1 MLKNRVF
8 YVLLLAAAALIYIFT
23 NTYYTLTLLAVCVV
37 MPVISLVLRLIAG
50 REIAIELELPQT
62 AEKKAASLTYRI
74 SNPGRY
80 PVARITFQIRLENQM
95 TGAFRERRVSATA
108 GSRETVTAELSLQ
121 NSKVGTVVVSTNK
134 IRVYDAFGL
143 FVFRKSDLP
152 DQAVI
157 IYPDMRNVEVHME
170 NPVENTGD
178 GSRYSPD
185 RPGQDVSEIFALRE
199 YVPGDEIRKIHWK
212 LSGKTDRTMVRDFS
226 LPLNYS
232 VFLLLE
238 LTRGS
243 EELVDAQ
250 VEIFLALSR
259 TLLENGISHNMG
271 WYDAAEERFNVE
283 ELDDFEELELAAAGV
298 LSSYAVE
305 ESGAAL
311 DFYSASGYRS
321 RSSILL
327 YVVTEPKTDKIAE
340 LEVYQRMKTILI
352 YEDETAAKTA
362 EEEIEAV
369 TVSVKEAAGS
379 MPEII
384 V

>member
-37 MPVISLVLRLIAG
+37 MPVISLVLMLIAG

-170 NPVENTGD
+170 NPVENIGD

-327 YVVTEPKTDKIAE
+327 YVVTEPKLDKIAE
-340 LEVYQRMKTILI
+340 LEVYQRMQTILI
-352 YEDETAAKTA
+352 YEEETAVKAA
-362 EEEIEAV
+362 AQEIEAV
-369 TVSVKEAAGS
+369 TVSVKEAAEG

>member
-37 MPVISLVLRLIAG
+37 MPVISLVLMLIAG

-80 PVARITFQIRLENQM
+80 PVARITFQIRLENHM

-170 NPVENTGD
+170 NPVENIGD

-352 YEDETAAKTA
+352 YEDETAAKA
-362 EEEIEAV
+362 AAQEIEAV
-369 TVSVKEAAGS
+369 TVSVKEAAEG

>member
-37 MPVISLVLRLIAG
+37 MPVISLVLMLIAG

-170 NPVENTGD
+170 NPVENIGD

-352 YEDETAAKTA
+352 YEDETAAKA
-362 EEEIEAV
+362 AAQEIEAV
-369 TVSVKEAAGS
+369 TVSVKEAAEG

>member
-37 MPVISLVLRLIAG
+37 MPVISLVLMLIAG

>member
-37 MPVISLVLRLIAG
+37 MPVISLVLMLIAG

-74 SNPGRY
+74 SNPVRY

>member
-37 MPVISLVLRLIAG
+37 LPVVSLVLMLIAG
-50 REIAIELELPQT
+50 RGITIELSLPQT

-74 SNPGRY
+74 NNPGRY

>member
-37 MPVISLVLRLIAG
+37 MPVISLVLMLIAG

-143 FVFRKSDLP
+143 FVFRKPDMP

>member
-37 MPVISLVLRLIAG
+37 MPVISLVLMLIAG

-157 IYPDMRNVEVHME
+157 IYPDMRNVEEHME
-170 NPVENTGD
+170 NPVENIGD

-352 YEDETAAKTA
+352 YEDETAAKA
-362 EEEIEAV
+362 AAQEIEAV
-369 TVSVKEAAGS
+369 TVSVKEAAEG

>member
-37 MPVISLVLRLIAG
+37 MPVISLVLMLIAG

-170 NPVENTGD
+170 NPVENIGD

-340 LEVYQRMKTILI
+340 LEVYQRMQTILI
-352 YEDETAAKTA
+352 YEEETAVKAA
-362 EEEIEAV
+362 AQEIEAV
-369 TVSVKEAAGS
+369 TVSVKEAAEG

>member
-37 MPVISLVLRLIAG
+37 MPVISLVLMLIAG

-243 EELVDAQ
+243 EELVDVQ

-327 YVVTEPKTDKIAE
+327 YVVTAPKLDKIAE
-340 LEVYQRMKTILI
+340 LEVYQRMQTILI
-352 YEDETAAKTA
+352 YEEETAAKA
-362 EEEIEAV
+362 AAQEIEAV
-369 TVSVKEAAGS
+369 TVSVKEAAEG

>member
-23 NTYYTLTLLAVCVV
+23 KTYYTLTLLAFCVV
-37 MPVISLVLRLIAG
+37 MPVISLVLMLIAG

>member
-37 MPVISLVLRLIAG
+37 LPVVSLVLMLIAG
-50 REIAIELELPQT
+50 RGISIELSLPQT

-74 SNPGRY
+74 NNPGRY
-80 PVARITFQIRLENQM
+80 PVARITFRIRMENQM
-95 TGAFRERRVSATA
+95 TGAARERRVSATA

-121 NSKVGTVVVSTNK
+121 NSKVGTVVVSTAK

-143 FVFRKSDLP
+143 FVFRKPDLQ

-170 NPVENTGD
+170 KPVENTGD

-271 WYDAAEERFNVE
+271 WYDAAEERFNVD

-298 LSSYAVE
+298 LSSYAAE

-321 RSSILL
+321 RNNILL
-327 YVVTEPKTDKIAE
+327 YVVTAPKLDKIAE
-340 LEVYQRMKTILI
+340 LEVYQRMQTILI
-352 YEDETAAKTA
+352 YEEETAAKA
-362 EEEIEAV
+362 AAQEIEAV
-369 TVSVKEAAGS
+369 TVSVKEAAEG

>member
-37 MPVISLVLRLIAG
+37 MPVISLVLMLIAG

-134 IRVYDAFGL
+134 IRVYYAFGL

-152 DQAVI
+152 DQVVI

-170 NPVENTGD
+170 NPVENIGD

-352 YEDETAAKTA
+352 YEDETAAKA
-362 EEEIEAV
+362 AAQEIEAV
-369 TVSVKEAAGS
+369 TVSVKEAAEG

>member
-37 MPVISLVLRLIAG
+37 MPVISLVLMLIAG

-352 YEDETAAKTA
+352 YEDETAAKA
-362 EEEIEAV
+362 AAQEIEAV
-369 TVSVKEAAGS
+369 TVSVKEAAEG

>member
-1 MLKNRVF
+1 
-8 YVLLLAAAALIYIFT
+8 
-23 NTYYTLTLLAVCVV
+23 
-37 MPVISLVLRLIAG
+37 
-50 REIAIELELPQT
+50 
-62 AEKKAASLTYRI
+62 
-74 SNPGRY
+74 
-80 PVARITFQIRLENQM
+80 
-95 TGAFRERRVSATA
+95 
-108 GSRETVTAELSLQ
+108 
-121 NSKVGTVVVSTNK
+121 
-134 IRVYDAFGL
+134 
-143 FVFRKSDLP
+143 
-152 DQAVI
+152 
-157 IYPDMRNVEVHME
+157 MRNVEVHME

-243 EELVDAQ
+243 EELVDVQ

-327 YVVTEPKTDKIAE
+327 YVVTAPKLDKIAE
-340 LEVYQRMKTILI
+340 LEVYQRMQTILI
-352 YEDETAAKTA
+352 YEEETAAKA
-362 EEEIEAV
+362 AAQEIEAV
-369 TVSVKEAAGS
+369 TVSVKEAAEG

>member
-37 MPVISLVLRLIAG
+37 MPVISLVLMLIAG

-170 NPVENTGD
+170 NPVENIGD

-327 YVVTEPKTDKIAE
+327 YVVTAPKLDKIAE
-340 LEVYQRMKTILI
+340 LEVYQRMQTILI
-352 YEDETAAKTA
+352 YEEETAAKA
-362 EEEIEAV
+362 AAQEIEAV
-369 TVSVKEAAGS
+369 TVSVKEAAEG

>member
-37 MPVISLVLRLIAG
+37 MPVISLVLMLIAG

-74 SNPGRY
+74 SNPERY
-80 PVARITFQIRLENQM
+80 PVARITFQIRQENQM

-327 YVVTEPKTDKIAE
+327 YVVTAPKLDKIAE
-340 LEVYQRMKTILI
+340 LEVYQRMQTILI
-352 YEDETAAKTA
+352 YEDETAAKAA
-362 EEEIEAV
+362 EQEIEAV
-369 TVSVKEAAGS
+369 TVSVKEAAEG

>member
-37 MPVISLVLRLIAG
+37 MPVISLVLMLIAG

-298 LSSYAVE
+298 LSSYAAE

-321 RSSILL
+321 RNNILL
-327 YVVTEPKTDKIAE
+327 YVVTEPKLDKIAE
-340 LEVYQRMKTILI
+340 LEVYQRMQTILI
-352 YEDETAAKTA
+352 YEEETAVKAA
-362 EEEIEAV
+362 AQEIEAV
-369 TVSVKEAAGS
+369 TVSVKEAAED

>member
-37 MPVISLVLRLIAG
+37 MPVISLVLMLIAG

-243 EELVDAQ
+243 EELVDVQ

-305 ESGAAL
+305 ESGAAI

-327 YVVTEPKTDKIAE
+327 YVVTAPKLDKIAE
-340 LEVYQRMKTILI
+340 LEVYQRMQTILI
-352 YEDETAAKTA
+352 YEEETAAKA
-362 EEEIEAV
+362 AAQEIEAV
-369 TVSVKEAAGS
+369 TVSVKEAAEG

>member
-1 MLKNRVF
+1 M
-8 YVLLLAAAALIYIFT
+8 
-23 NTYYTLTLLAVCVV
+23 
-37 MPVISLVLRLIAG
+37 
-50 REIAIELELPQT
+50 
-62 AEKKAASLTYRI
+62 
-74 SNPGRY
+74 
-80 PVARITFQIRLENQM
+80 ENQM
-95 TGAFRERRVSATA
+95 TGAARERRVSATA

-121 NSKVGTVVVSTNK
+121 NSKVGTVVVSTAK

-143 FVFRKSDLP
+143 FVFRKPDLQ

-170 NPVENTGD
+170 KPVENTGD

-298 LSSYAVE
+298 LSSYAAE
-305 ESGAAL
+305 ESGEAL

-321 RSSILL
+321 RNNILL
-327 YVVTEPKTDKIAE
+327 YVVTEPKLDKIAE
-340 LEVYQRMKTILI
+340 LEVYQRMQTILI
-352 YEDETAAKTA
+352 YEEETAVKSAA
-362 EEEIEAV
+362 QEIESV
-369 TVSVKEAAGS
+369 TVSVKEAAEG

>member
-37 MPVISLVLRLIAG
+37 MPVISLVLMLIAG

-243 EELVDAQ
+243 EELVDVQ

>member
-37 MPVISLVLRLIAG
+37 MPVISLVLMLIAG

-327 YVVTEPKTDKIAE
+327 YVVTAPKLDKIAE
-340 LEVYQRMKTILI
+340 LEVYQRMQTILI
-352 YEDETAAKTA
+352 YEEETAAKA
-362 EEEIEAV
+362 AAQEIEAV
-369 TVSVKEAAGS
+369 TVSVKEAAEG

>member
-37 MPVISLVLRLIAG
+37 MPVISLVLMLIAG

-327 YVVTEPKTDKIAE
+327 YVVTAPKTDKIAE

-352 YEDETAAKTA
+352 YEDETAAKA
-362 EEEIEAV
+362 AAQEIEAV
-369 TVSVKEAAGS
+369 TVSVKEAAEG

>member
-37 MPVISLVLRLIAG
+37 MPVISLVLMLIAG

-226 LPLNYS
+226 LPFNYS

-243 EELVDAQ
+243 EELVDVQ

-352 YEDETAAKTA
+352 YEEETAVKAA
-362 EEEIEAV
+362 AQEIEAV
-369 TVSVKEAAGS
+369 TVSVKEAAEG

>member
-37 MPVISLVLRLIAG
+37 MPVISLVLMLIAG

-340 LEVYQRMKTILI
+340 LEVYQRMQTILI
-352 YEDETAAKTA
+352 YEEETAAKA
-362 EEEIEAV
+362 AAQEIEAV
-369 TVSVKEAAGS
+369 TVSVKEAAEG

>member
-37 MPVISLVLRLIAG
+37 MPVISLVLMLIAG

-352 YEDETAAKTA
+352 YEEETAVKAA
-362 EEEIEAV
+362 AQEIEAV
-369 TVSVKEAAGS
+369 TVSVKEAAED

>member
-37 MPVISLVLRLIAG
+37 MPVISLVLMLIAG

-321 RSSILL
+321 RNNILL
-327 YVVTEPKTDKIAE
+327 YVVTEPKLDKIAE
-340 LEVYQRMKTILI
+340 LEVYQRMQTILI
-352 YEDETAAKTA
+352 YEEETAVKAA
-362 EEEIEAV
+362 AQEIEAV
-369 TVSVKEAAGS
+369 TVSVKEAAED

>member
-23 NTYYTLTLLAVCVV
+23 NTYYTLTLLGLCVV
-37 MPVISLVLRLIAG
+37 LPVVSLVLMLIAG
-50 REIAIELELPQT
+50 RKITIEPEVPQT
-62 AEKKAASLTYRI
+62 AEKNSAVITYRI
-74 SNPGRY
+74 NNPGRY
-80 PVARITFQIRLENQM
+80 PIARITFRIRMENQM
-95 TGAFRERRVSATA
+95 TGASRERRVSATA
-108 GSRETVTAELSLQ
+108 GSRETVTAELSLK
-121 NSKVGTVVVSTNK
+121 NSKVGTVVISTTK

-157 IYPDMRNVEVHME
+157 IYPNMRNLQVLME
-170 NPVENTGD
+170 KPVENTGD

-226 LPLNYS
+226 LPLNYA

-238 LTRGS
+238 LTKGS

-250 VEIFLALSR
+250 VEIFLTISR
-259 TLLENGISHNMG
+259 ALLENGISHNMG
-271 WYDAAEERFNVE
+271 WYDAAEENFHVE
-283 ELDDFEELELAAAGV
+283 ELDDFQELELASAGV
-298 LSSYAVE
+298 LSSYAAE
-305 ESGAAL
+305 ESGEAI
-311 DFYSASGYRS
+311 DFYRASGYRS
-321 RSSILL
+321 SSNILL
-327 YVVTEPKTDKIAE
+327 YVVTEPKLDKIAE
-340 LEVYQRMKTILI
+340 LEVNQRMQTILI
-352 YEDETAAKTA
+352 YEDEAAAKAA
-362 EEEIEAV
+362 EQEIDAI
-369 TVSVKEAAGS
+369 TVSVKEAAEGV
-379 MPEII
+379 PEII

>member
-37 MPVISLVLRLIAG
+37 MPVISLVLMLIAG

-157 IYPDMRNVEVHME
+157 IYPDMRNIEVHME

>member
-37 MPVISLVLRLIAG
+37 MPVISLVLMLIAG

-170 NPVENTGD
+170 KPVENTGD

-271 WYDAAEERFNVE
+271 WYDAAEERFNVD

-298 LSSYAVE
+298 LSSYAAE

-321 RSSILL
+321 RNNILL
-327 YVVTEPKTDKIAE
+327 YVVTEPKLDKIAE
-340 LEVYQRMKTILI
+340 LEVYQRMQTILI
-352 YEDETAAKTA
+352 YEEETAVKSAA
-362 EEEIEAV
+362 QEIEAV
-369 TVSVKEAAGS
+369 TVSVKEAAEG

>member
-37 MPVISLVLRLIAG
+37 MPVISLVLMLIAG

-243 EELVDAQ
+243 EELVDVQ

-327 YVVTEPKTDKIAE
+327 YVVTEPKLDKIAE
-340 LEVYQRMKTILI
+340 LEVYQRMQTILI
-352 YEDETAAKTA
+352 YEDETAAKAA
-362 EEEIEAV
+362 EQEIEAV
-369 TVSVKEAAGS
+369 TVSVKEAAEG

>member
-37 MPVISLVLRLIAG
+37 MPVISLVLMLIAG

-305 ESGAAL
+305 ESGVAL